1 MGEIGARGQRTAFAG
16 CDSLVQTIPRERLHP
31 VDLYHMIDWVR
42 DGWDDD
48 EAQVTPR
55 LQRLKWHL
63 EELPDPYRMEA
74 LQHYE
79 TVTRARTAK
88 GTPWLAA
95 LSSIRLTVRAWGQSR
110 RQARI

>member
-1 MGEIGARGQRTAFAG
+1 MGFDRGWTP
-16 CDSLVQTIPRERLHP
+16 IPLQRLHP
-31 VDLYHMIDWVR
+31 VDLYRMIDWVR

-48 EAQVTPR
+48 EAMVTPR

-74 LQHYE
+74 LQQYE
-79 TVTRARTAK
+79 TVTRARTVN

-95 LSSIRLTVRAWGQSR
+95 LSSMRLVVSGWGKARSR
-110 RQARI
+110 VSS

>member
-1 MGEIGARGQRTAFAG
+1 MPGQRTATAG
-16 CDSLVQTIPRERLHP
+16 FDRGWPKIPRERLTAT
-31 VDLYHMIDWVR
+31 DLFRMIDWVR

-48 EAQVTPR
+48 EFQVTPR
-55 LQRLKWHL
+55 LQRLRWHL

-79 TVTRARTAK
+79 TVTRARTVN

-95 LSSIRLTVRAWGQSR
+95 LSHLRLIVRAWWIKRPAGAVRS
-110 RQARI
+110 